1 MSVSMVL
8 VMPDTMMPSTV
19 SMVGV
24 VMIVSVVIMTVM
36 IVMTMALDAETKA
49 TLTIKAS
56 KHEGNGSVSVMSRSC
71 VDRKRSKDEQ
81 RSNKEQ

>member
-1 MSVSMVL
+1 MAVPVIFLMPHTVVPTTMSMI
-8 VMPDTMMPSTV
+8 
-19 SMVGV
+19 GV
-24 VMIVSVVIMTVM
+24 VMIVAIVIMTVM